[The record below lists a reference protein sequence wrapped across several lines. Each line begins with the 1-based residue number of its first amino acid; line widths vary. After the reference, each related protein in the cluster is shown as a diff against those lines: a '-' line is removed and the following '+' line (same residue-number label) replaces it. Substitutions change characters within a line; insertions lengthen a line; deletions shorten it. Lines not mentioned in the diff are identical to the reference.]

1 MADEQEIDPN
11 KKVIVVSPDGKTG
24 TVPFGQ
30 YEMAKSKGYR
40 AATKEEG
47 DAWKTKKAADLSA
60 VNSPLPAT
68 ALPEPKGGS
77 PEDTRPFDEADVEKV
92 MRSTKVS
99 REEAVRSAKN
109 MKAAR
114 EDPHAPQLEQN
125 RDYDRAAEWSS
136 GAPIG
141 TMIERFLGGASVNMI
156 PYLEGRLGAT
166 LEEYGLIDNPFTETR
181 QRIRRESNPT
191 LATTS
196 EVIGAIA
203 PALATAGLSTG
214 LIAEEGAAGL
224 IAKGLG
230 TFDIG
235 STITQKP
242 VQAATRKILLSQ
254 KDREIAKQAAEITF
268 GKAAAEKALIE
279 EGKAGV
285 ELAKKVAAGKISA
298 AEANAARQAQITGEF
313 GRNVVKKE
321 LAKGEEQVLEQ
332 MVRRKLEENAIS
344 PVVKNMFV
352 GKMSSTEQL
361 GRAAQQLAAKGTQ
374 LAGVGAAALT
384 NVEIANMFEEAS
396 KADVDLVSTDFA
408 KVAWKSLESAPE
420 RIPTTLAIAGTLGVA
435 SPYIAKTLGSA
446 VRGVNNVLQF
456 AAEKVP
462 GLKVPTLGRIG
473 TTATSTEIAEAMRA
487 GREMTKEQRVFT
499 PSEVVEAL
507 QREYD
512 AYTLME
518 DHLVKKADKYGL
530 NPDDLFLFEQLQE
543 IKSKMQQNWMTQ
555 TKFGWKYDA
564 KKVESHLKSTPK
576 IPSTEEEFFT
586 TREEKVPFGFGSTT
600 TTKLRVTPN
609 VEAMESFVSG
619 VPPKYQL
626 PQEISDFHNIQNSLA
641 DQFDDAYLNKYAA
654 DMSDELEL
662 PGLDAYRTTQE
673 IIGKFG
679 SWQTAEQKALMY
691 NEYYTDYAREVERI
705 KNGTRFET
713 KLGPAAQ
720 AIGVLAPPILGG
732 TIGGGMVAAK
742 TAGAGIPLTY
752 LVTTAFDPASTI
764 NTLHAFDVASARSQR
779 FLKEATNSILYS
791 KVGKTT
797 TGGAAKVILQTMPKD
812 KTVDELYSEKKDFT
826 ERMGMTGNQIDAYNK
841 IFGPLDD
848 NSPTVGQKSKD
859 TLSSAFAYLN
869 TKLPKPPPNQPLNV
883 KWEPTRKQKQEFIR
897 QYEYAQDPEKI
908 VTDIADSGV
917 ATDDQMEILNKVHG
931 NFLRSWRKQILSDLV
946 EGQKEGKTLSLQE
959 LMRTSKIMGVQPRD
973 ASGFSAADLKAM
985 QDVISAPP
993 TPKAGGK
1000 VGGGSQLEATPT
1012 QERELRKRQN

>member
-109 MKAAR
+109 MRAAR
-114 EDPHAPQLEQN
+114 EDPNAPRLEQN

-141 TMIERFLGGASVNMI
+141 NMVERFLGGATLDIV

-166 LEEYGLIDNPFTETR
+166 LEEYGFIDNPFTETR
-181 QRIRRESNPT
+181 QRIRREANPIM
-191 LATTS
+191 TTAAG
-196 EVIGAIA
+196 IAGAIA

-214 LIAEEGAAGL
+214 LIAEEGAAGA
-224 IAKGLG
+224 IAKGL
-230 TFDIG
+230 TKFDVG
-235 STITQKP
+235 STLTQKP
-242 VQAATRKILLSQ
+242 VQAATRRILVNP
-254 KDREIAKQAAEITF
+254 KEKEIIKQAAEIKY
-268 GKAAAEKALIE
+268 GKEAAERALIAE
-279 EGKAGV
+279 N
-285 ELAKKVAAGKISA
+285 ELAAKVAAGKISA
-298 AEANAARQAQITGEF
+298 AEANAQRQAVLSGELQK
-313 GRNVVKKE
+313 GIEQKLLKI
-321 LAKGEEQVLEQ
+321 GEEEFTEQ
-332 MVRRKLEENAIS
+332 LVRRKLEESAIS

-374 LAGVGAAALT
+374 LAGIGAAALT
-384 NVEIANMFEEAS
+384 NVEIANIFQEAS

-420 RIPTTLAIAGTLGVA
+420 RIPTTLAVAGTLGVA
-435 SPYIAKTLGSA
+435 SPYIAKTLGAA
-446 VRGVNNVLQF
+446 VRGVNNVIQF
-456 AAEKVP
+456 AAEKTP
-462 GLKVPTLGRIG
+462 GLRVPTLGKLG
-473 TTATSTEIAEAMRA
+473 TTATGTEIAEAMRT
-487 GREMTKEQRVFT
+487 GREAVREQRVFT

-507 QREYD
+507 QKEYD

-518 DHLVKKADKYGL
+518 DHLIKKADKYDL
-530 NPDDLFLFEQLQE
+530 DPDDLFLFKQLQE

-586 TREEKVPFGFGSTT
+586 TREEQVPFGFGSTT
-600 TTKLRVTPN
+600 TTKFRVTPN

-641 DQFDDAYLNKYAA
+641 DQFDDAYLNLYGG
-654 DMSDELEL
+654 MSDELEL

-673 IIGKFG
+673 MLGKFG

-705 KNGTRFET
+705 KNGKRFET

-720 AIGVLAPPILGG
+720 AIGVLAPPIFGG
-732 TIGGGMVAAK
+732 TIGGGMVAVK

-779 FLKEATNSILYS
+779 FLSEATNRILYS
-791 KVGKTT
+791 KGGKLT
-797 TGGAAKVILQTMPKD
+797 TGAAAKATLQAMPKD

-841 IFGPLDD
+841 MFGALDD

-869 TKLPKPPPNQPLNV
+869 TKLPKPPSNQPLNV

-908 VTDIADSGV
+908 VTDIVDSGV
-917 ATDDQMEILNKVHG
+917 ATDDQIEILNKVHG

-959 LMRTSKIMGVQPRD
+959 LIRTSKIMGVAPRD

-1012 QERELRKRQN
+1012 QERELRKR